1 MANTGDFV
9 SIKLIADRLKRNPLM
24 KDMNYEF
31 IIDNAVELLSI
42 LEYPTT
48 YVTMR
53 EKLNVSK
60 YRALKP
66 ANMMSIEGVARTD
79 EGYYRALVASHNL
92 HQEFLHTGDF
102 RSDRLDL
109 TYTVNNKHINVNFE
123 EGEID
128 VIYKSIAV
136 DEECYPLILN
146 NATLLR
152 CIESYIKY
160 KWFDILNDIDVVSD
174 RKLNKAEQDYTFNVA
189 QADVN
194 LKLPSQDE
202 MEALT
207 NMITQLI
214 PSQTEF
220 INRFEFLGAQEFLRI
235 N

>member
-53 EKLNVSK
+53 EKLNVAK

-66 ANMMSIEGVARTD
+66 ANMMSIEGVARID
-79 EGYYRALVASHNL
+79 EGYYRALTASHNL
-92 HQEFLHTGDF
+92 NQEFLHTGDF

-109 TYTVNNKHINVNFE
+109 TYTLNNKYINVNFE
-123 EGEID
+123 KGEID

-146 NATLLR
+146 NAVLLR